1 MSKINSYREVL
12 DLSCA
17 VRNLR
22 KGFITNFY
30 PDSFRV
36 DLWCKYGSLFYYLY
50 PETVFFEQVERGF
63 RHLFYISTSEQ
74 ALKEALIDF
83 LAGHETGSLVVDVL
97 GNDSDLPVKRLF
109 EENGFQEYSSLI
121 RMTRINSLVGEEK
134 VIPDVVFQAGI
145 GDVQEILKLYD
156 TYFDAYSEQIP
167 LREELERW
175 IASDHVLVYRADGH
189 IVGFLI
195 YDLTGV
201 TLYLRYW
208 FVHPEY
214 RDQKIGAILFKE
226 FMRRGENTRR
236 QLFWVISS
244 NENAIKRY
252 VHYGFAIEKMFD
264 YVLINT
270 L

>member
-1 MSKINSYREVL
+1 
-12 DLSCA
+12 
-17 VRNLR
+17 
-22 KGFITNFY
+22 
-30 PDSFRV
+30 
-36 DLWCKYGSLFYYLY
+36 
-50 PETVFFEQVERGF
+50 
-63 RHLFYISTSEQ
+63 
-74 ALKEALIDF
+74 
-83 LAGHETGSLVVDVL
+83 
-97 GNDSDLPVKRLF
+97 
-109 EENGFQEYSSLI
+109 
-121 RMTRINSLVGEEK
+121 MTRINSLVGEEK

-156 TYFDAYSEQIP
+156 TYFDAYIEQIP

>member
-1 MSKINSYREVL
+1 MSKINSYQELL
-12 DLSCA
+12 DLSST

-30 PDSFRV
+30 PDPFRV
-36 DLWCKYGSLFYYLY
+36 DLWCKYGNLFYYSY

-74 ALKEALIDF
+74 ALKEALTVF
-83 LAGHETGSLVVDVL
+83 FAECETGAFVVDVL
-97 GNDSDLPVKRLF
+97 GNDTDLPAKRLF
-109 EENGFQEYSSLI
+109 EENGFQEYSSLV

-134 VIPDVVFQAGI
+134 VIPDVAFQAGI

-156 TYFDAYSEQIP
+156 THFDAYVEQIP

-175 IASDHVLVYRADGH
+175 IASDHVLVYRVGGH
-189 IVGFLI
+189 VVGFLI
-195 YDLTGV
+195 YDLIGM

-214 RDQKIGAILFKE
+214 RDQKIGAVLFKE

-236 QLFWVISS
+236 QLFWVITS

-252 VHYGFAIEKMFD
+252 VHYGFSMEKMFD